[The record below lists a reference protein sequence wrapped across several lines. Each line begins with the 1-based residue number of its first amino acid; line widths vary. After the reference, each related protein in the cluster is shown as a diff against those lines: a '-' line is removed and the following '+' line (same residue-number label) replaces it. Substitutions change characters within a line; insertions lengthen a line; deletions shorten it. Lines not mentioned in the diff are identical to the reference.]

1 MASHPSGS
9 PDDVDLVKIEVAAFS
24 LVIKGKPYHHR
35 YEGLKQYR
43 KMDYHD
49 VMEFSV
55 SGEDVQSVEVYDI
68 ESGKLN

>member
-1 MASHPSGS
+1 MMDSLPSGS
-9 PDDVDLVKIEVAAFS
+9 RDDVELVKIEAEEFS

-43 KMDYHD
+43 VMDYHD

-55 SGEDVQSVEVYDI
+55 HGETVQSH
-68 ESGKLN
+68 